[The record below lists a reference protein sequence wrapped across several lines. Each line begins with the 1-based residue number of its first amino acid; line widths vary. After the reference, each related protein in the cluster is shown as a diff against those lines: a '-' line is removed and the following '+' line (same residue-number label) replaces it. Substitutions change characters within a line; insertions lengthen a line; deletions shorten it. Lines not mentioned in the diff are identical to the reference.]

1 MEAPRTPQQ
10 LNISFQDGNPL
21 AAKLRGGEFLV
32 VVEVEAPLQSQPF
45 ESAVAQARVLARASR
60 SRDLIAGMAVADRAR
75 SEDSHDPVD
84 TATVLAEASGKPTLL
99 HVSGKGSTSERV
111 KSVLA
116 RGASAGIRNVLA
128 VTGDR
133 SDKHDRAPQEA
144 GKRGDTVRYL
154 DSVLTLALIQGQ
166 GLPVHSGAAVN
177 PGKYTPADL
186 YLQYFKMIRKLATGA
201 EFLVAQVSWDMKKLQ
216 ELQWFL
222 QMREV
227 GNPVLARTALLS
239 PDDIATIHDG
249 FFPGVSV
256 SRTFAAILQRESNLS
271 DNQCLAGQLN
281 RIALQAAGCKLL
293 GYSGVQLVGI
303 RDERTL
309 DAAMAKIGDA
319 LEEHADYADWVRAWE
334 EYHGG
339 IDFAPVPNPYY
350 VFDGLLSAKHAMF
363 QADACTPVDRPFP
376 KASPADRARAITRRL
391 FLSERTPRPIRWVG
405 RSLLCRGCSE
415 QACALAHCYYLCPAD
430 CPKHLVHGA
439 CGGSR
444 PDGTCE
450 FGQRPCFFRRVL
462 ALAARRQELDRLE
475 EGVSGA

>member
-10 LNISFQDGNPL
+10 LNISFEDSNPL

-32 VVEVEAPLQSQPF
+32 LVEVEAPLQSQPF
-45 ESAVAQARVLARASR
+45 ESGLAQARLLARAGR
-60 SRDLIAGMAVADRAR
+60 SQDLIAGMAVADRAR
-75 SEDSHDPVD
+75 CEASHDPVD
-84 TATVLAEASGKPTLL
+84 TASVLAEASGKPTLL
-99 HVSGKGSTSERV
+99 HVSGKGSTVERV
-111 KSVLA
+111 KSLLA
-116 RGASAGIRNVLA
+116 RGASTGIRNILA

-133 SDKHDRAPQEA
+133 SDRHGQPPAET
-144 GKRGDTVRYL
+144 GKREGVVRYL
-154 DSVLTLALIQGQ
+154 DSVVTLALAKRQD
-166 GLPVHSGAAVN
+166 LPIRSGAVVN

-239 PDDIATIHDG
+239 PAHIATIHDG
-249 FFPGVSV
+249 HFPGVSV
-256 SRTFAAILQRESNLS
+256 SRTFAAMLQRESNLS

-293 GYSGVQLVGI
+293 GYSGLQLVGV

-309 DAAMAKIGDA
+309 DAVMAKIGEA
-319 LEEHADYADWVRAWE
+319 LETHTDYGDWVRAWE
-334 EYHGG
+334 NYHGG
-339 IDFAPVPNPYY
+339 IDFAPVQDPYY
-350 VFDGLLSAKHAMF
+350 VFDGLLGTEHAMYE
-363 QADACTPVDRPFP
+363 ADACTPVSRPFP
-376 KASPADRARAITRRL
+376 KASPADRARAAARRL
-391 FLSERTPRPIRWVG
+391 LLSERTPKPIRGVG
-405 RSLLCRGCSE
+405 RALLCRGCPE
-415 QACALAHCYYLCPAD
+415 PACSLAYCCYLCPAD
-430 CPKHLVHGA
+430 CPKHLIHGP

-450 FGQRPCFFRRVL
+450 FGQRPCFFHRVL
-462 ALAARRQELDRLE
+462 ALAAKRQELDRLE